1 MIIGSRVG
9 TVGPG
14 YRGLR
19 GTVDVVVD
27 PIVLTQADGTQTV
40 GPPGE
45 LIVGTV
51 PTPLPWG
58 WLLLAGLGGL
68 TLGYLLFEEFG
79 RPRGGAQ
86 VPLV

>member
-14 YRGLR
+14 FR

-40 GPPGE
+40 GPSGE
-45 LIVGTV
+45 LVGAPTK
-51 PTPLPWG
+51 TPLPWG
-58 WLLLAGLGGL
+58 WIVLAGLGGL
-68 TLGYLLFEEFG
+68 ALGYLLFEEMRG
-79 RPRGGAQ
+79 PRGAQ

>member
-14 YRGLR
+14 FR

-45 LIVGTV
+45 LIVSSV
-51 PTPLPWG
+51 PAKTPLPWG

-68 TLGYLLFEEFG
+68 ALGYLLFEEW
-79 RPRGGAQ
+79 RPRGAQ
-86 VPLV
+86 VPLA

>member
-14 YRGLR
+14 FR

-45 LIVGTV
+45 LIVGGTAK
-51 PTPLPWG
+51 TPLPWG
-58 WLLLAGLGGL
+58 WLVLAGLGGL
-68 TLGYLLFEEFG
+68 ALGYLLFEEMRG
-79 RPRGGAQ
+79 PRGAQ